1 MIFLDVRFRAIF
13 RTLSAHQ
20 TRGGVSVK
28 RNQVSG
34 QDSHFPQPHQP
45 FRHKTLGKTREPD
58 RLPGGGMKRRFM
70 ESIEA
75 REEY

>member
-1 MIFLDVRFRAIF
+1 VRFRAIF

-34 QDSHFPQPHQP
+34 QDSHFPQPHLYLFP
-45 FRHKTLGKTREPD
+45 HTTLNKTG
-58 RLPGGGMKRRFM
+58 
-70 ESIEA
+70 EA
-75 REEY
+75 ERP